1 MQFLVP
7 ASSRVNPLPQAANDP
22 CGSAFTREEASR
34 AIIHDRLFQIADSH
48 AKLASAAQNN

>member
-7 ASSRVNPLPQAANDP
+7 ASSRVKPLPPAANDP
-22 CGSAFTREEASR
+22 GGGGFSRAEASR